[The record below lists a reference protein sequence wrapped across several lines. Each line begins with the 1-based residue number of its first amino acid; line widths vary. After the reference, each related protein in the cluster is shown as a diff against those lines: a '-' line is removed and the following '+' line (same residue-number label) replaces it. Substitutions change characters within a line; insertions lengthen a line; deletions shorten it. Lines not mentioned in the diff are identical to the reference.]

1 MDRLLL
7 GGAGRLGGSVLL
19 FGGVCRAGRAEAETD
34 GGHRTE
40 SASAKP
46 AAVNKPEKQNGR
58 SAVTLQGTEK
68 KITVWVN
75 VCVKPVSV

>member
-1 MDRLLL
+1 MDRFLF
-7 GGAGRLGGSVLL
+7 GGAGHLGDSVLL

-46 AAVNKPEKQNGR
+46 VAVNKPEKQNGR
-58 SAVTLQGTEK
+58 WAVTLQGTEK
-68 KITVWVN
+68 SLFGLMFV
-75 VCVKPVSV
+75 